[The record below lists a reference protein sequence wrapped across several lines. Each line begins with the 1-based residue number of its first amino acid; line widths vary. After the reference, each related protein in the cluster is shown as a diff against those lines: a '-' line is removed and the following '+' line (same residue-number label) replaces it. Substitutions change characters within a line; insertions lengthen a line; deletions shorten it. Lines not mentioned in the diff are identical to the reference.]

1 MNGALLIGLGLLM
14 LAWNKRS
21 KTAQDLTDDE
31 RPLNESSYIDANT
44 HNEPE
49 IPGVKVHPI
58 LFEHP
63 VGFLDPG
70 GYGTIRA
77 DQGWGIFGKSGIWF
91 ENTSDKKIY
100 IFKIVIDVE
109 LNKQPMY
116 ILRGNDTLTYYGWEP
131 LEILPQRGKVIFTP
145 GTTQLQIM
153 PDYGVL
159 ATYTQPQI
167 TEETLQMTLAAGRKL
182 PASDKI
188 MEQYKKHADRASDFA
203 RSNIRIFWGYD
214 KSDWK
219 ESSKEDRR
227 YEIAYYPNIPMIIY
241 GE

>member
-1 MNGALLIGLGLLM
+1 MNGALLIGVGLLA

-21 KTAQDLTDDE
+21 AKKQDLTDDDL
-31 RPLNESSYIDANT
+31 PLNESNITTANT
-44 HNEPE
+44 HTEPE
-49 IPGVKVHPI
+49 IPGVIVHPI
-58 LFEHP
+58 LLEHP
-63 VGFLDPG
+63 FGFLDPG

-77 DQGWGIFGKSGIWF
+77 DQGYGIYGKSGIWF

-100 IFKIVIDVE
+100 IFKIVIDVT
-109 LNKQPMY
+109 LNGQPLY

-131 LEILPQRGKVIFTP
+131 LGIPPQRGKVIFTP

-159 ATYTQPQI
+159 ATFTKEPI

-182 PASDKI
+182 PATDKNL
-188 MEQYKKHADRASDFA
+188 EQYKKHTDRALKFA
-203 RSNIRIFWGYD
+203 RSNVRIFWGYD

-219 ESSKEDRR
+219 ESSREDQR
-227 YEIAYYPNIPMIIY
+227 YKIAYYPNIPTIIY